1 MNKKVLLFGM
11 VALLFATTSCKKQET
26 DTSTIR
32 ASIVMEND
40 GDKTYLYSDN
50 RVGWSADDVIRV
62 WGASGD
68 QKDYTLTDNSTDPR
82 NGTFSCGH
90 GGVQPGNSYLG
101 FYPTSLF
108 SSRNGDNITFTTTG
122 TQTYV
127 NNTFN
132 NNANPMAAKASEPNL
147 PFKNA
152 FGLLKIELKGNYTVT
167 KIELSDPSNA
177 LWGAFT
183 VNAGTMNVTK
193 PARTSTNSVLTMT
206 CSKALDATT
215 ASNFYFMVPPGS
227 FSSGFTVNV
236 YRGTNG
242 STLVDTYT
250 TSTAHTIASN
260 HIKIMQATSTVVTPK
275 VTNLLPV
282 LATDGSGWA
291 FNHINYCQPNY
302 GPSHYSGE
310 ATRPTGN
317 TFVIETAQG
326 TPEGFIYSA
335 NAISYTN
342 GHQYYVRWMSR
353 KEYNITYQ
361 GGSFWNNQNAQQYG
375 VRLLTQ
381 DVFWPE
387 DANYQWVNTLQGSGT
402 LLWETNSFVFTHR
415 ATGSGQIR
423 FDINNQGWV
432 MHHYCFADAMLIDL
446 TADYINQGFSIPTKA
461 QLDSKPYFYGQR
473 DITSIS
479 GSSW

>member
-108 SSRNGDNITFTTTG
+108 SSRNGDNITFTTSG
-122 TQTYV
+122 SQTYV

-215 ASNFYFMVPPGS
+215 ASNFYYMVPPGS

-291 FNHINYCQPNY
+291 FDRVNYASTSY
-302 GPSHYSGE
+302 APSHYSSE
-310 ATRPTGN
+310 TNRPTGN
-317 TFVIETAQG
+317 TFVIETSQSQV
-326 TPEGFIYSA
+326 EGFVKSA

-342 GHQYYVRWMSR
+342 GHQYYLRWMSR
-353 KEYNITYQ
+353 KEANITYN
-361 GGSFWNNQNAQQYG
+361 GILWNVNNNGPYTAF
-375 VRLLTQ
+375 TQ
-381 DVFWPE
+381 DVYWPIDE
-387 DANYQWVNTLQGSGT
+387 AHRWVSIWGGSGT
-402 LLWETNSFVFTHR
+402 VLWETNSLVFTQT
-415 ATGSGQIR
+415 ATGSSQIR
-423 FDINNQGWV
+423 FDINNATWV

-446 TADYINQGFSIPTKA
+446 TADYANQGFSIPTKA